1 MYYINFSHPEYIH
14 FMGIGGISMSGLAE
28 ILLDR
33 GFRISGS
40 DMRESEITEHLRKK
54 GAEIMIGQKAENI
67 RPDMKAV
74 VYTAAI
80 HTDNQEYQAALS
92 AGIPMMSR
100 AELLGQLMKNYGEAV
115 AVSGTHGKTTTT
127 SMLTEILLAAAK
139 DPTISV
145 GGMLDSIGGNV
156 RIGRS
161 DCFVTEACE
170 YTNSFLSFYPTVA
183 AVLNVKEDHLDYFKD
198 LADIRRS
205 FRRFMELVPSHG
217 SVVVNDEIEGL
228 ETLTEG
234 LSCNVIRFGQKPDSQ
249 FHAADVIY
257 DRNGCPSFVL
267 QDTRQAAPV
276 CFERIALKVPGAHN
290 LADAL
295 AAAALAFVLDIPFV
309 HIKAGL
315 EQFQGVH
322 RRFEHK
328 GDVAGIT
335 VIDDY
340 SHHPDEIN
348 AALAAAKR
356 CSYHEL
362 WCVFQPHT
370 YTRTK
375 AFLHEFAQ
383 ALSAADHVIL
393 ADIYPARETDTLG
406 VSSEDIHRLLVKT
419 GVDSHYLPT
428 FEQIESFV
436 RKTCRPG
443 DMLITMG
450 AGDVVKVGEDL
461 LRQ

>member
-67 RPDMKAV
+67 RPD
-74 VYTAAI
+74 
-80 HTDNQEYQAALS
+80 
-92 AGIPMMSR
+92 IPMMSR

-356 CSYHEL
+356 CS
-362 WCVFQPHT
+362 
-370 YTRTK
+370 
-375 AFLHEFAQ
+375 
-383 ALSAADHVIL
+383 
-393 ADIYPARETDTLG
+393 
-406 VSSEDIHRLLVKT
+406 
-419 GVDSHYLPT
+419 
-428 FEQIESFV
+428 
-436 RKTCRPG
+436 
-443 DMLITMG
+443 
-450 AGDVVKVGEDL
+450 
-461 LRQ
+461 